1 MKTRIIIPAL
11 CVMIGACLYGTGLSA
26 EEKGISNSSGQT
38 VYVPAYSSIYH
49 GDLKWDMELSI
60 TLSIH
65 NIDPGHAI
73 VIEAIDY
80 YTARGELIHRYVKKN
95 RNVTLRPLETYNLA
109 IKEKDDRGG
118 IGANFIVRWRARK
131 KVNSPIVETI
141 MIGTKGQQ
149 GVSFTSRGVV
159 VSD

>member
-11 CVMIGACLYGTGLSA
+11 CFMIGACLYGTGLSA
-26 EEKGISNSSGQT
+26 EETGVSSGQT

-49 GDLKWDMELSI
+49 SDLKWDLYLSI

-65 NIDPGHAI
+65 NIDPLHNI
-73 VIEAIDY
+73 VIESIDY
-80 YTARGELIHRYVKKN
+80 FNTRGTLIHRYLKN
-95 RNVTLRPLETYNLA
+95 NAPMVLRPMETYNIA

-118 IGANFIVRWRARK
+118 IGANFIVRWKAQS
-131 KVNSPIVETI
+131 KVNNPIVETI

-149 GVSFTSRGVV
+149 GISFTSRGVAI
-159 VSD
+159 SQ